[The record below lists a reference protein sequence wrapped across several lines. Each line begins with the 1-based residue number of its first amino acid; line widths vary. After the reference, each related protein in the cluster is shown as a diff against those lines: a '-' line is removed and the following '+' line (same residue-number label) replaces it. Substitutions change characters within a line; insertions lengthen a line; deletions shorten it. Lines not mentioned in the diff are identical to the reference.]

1 MKFCTLS
8 SGSSGNCVF
17 LSHGNTKILIDC
29 GRSGKQIAACLA
41 NIDVSPD
48 ELDYILVTHEHSD
61 HVNGIGVLSRQYDI
75 PIYATS
81 GTWDG
86 IHKWGKL
93 GKVSE
98 KNMNELVP
106 FQPLDLGD
114 ICVLP
119 FDLPHDAQQP
129 VGYRFLAGET
139 VVALATD
146 IGHLSESVVRGV
158 AGAKVVLLES
168 NHDVDMV
175 NNGSYP
181 YFLKK
186 RILGSHGHLSN
197 EHAAAFASYLA
208 ANGTEYI
215 LLGHLSE
222 ENNIPEKAYQ
232 ATADAM
238 KVKGINCKKDIFL
251 AVAHRYTNSEVIN
264 L

>member
-17 LSHGNTKILIDC
+17 LSHKKTKILIDC
-29 GRSGKQIAACLA
+29 GRSGKHIAACLA
-41 NIDVSPD
+41 NIGVSPD

-61 HVNGIGVLSRQYDI
+61 HINGIGIISRQYNI

-81 GTWDG
+81 GTWEG
-86 IHKWGKL
+86 IHNWGKL
-93 GKVSE
+93 GKINP
-98 KNMNELVP
+98 KNMREITP
-106 FQPLDLGD
+106 YQPLDLGD
-114 ICVLP
+114 ICATP
-119 FDLPHDAQQP
+119 FDLPHDARQP
-129 VGYRFLAGET
+129 VGYRFLVGET

-168 NHDVDMV
+168 NHDVDLV
-175 NNGSYP
+175 NSGSYP
-181 YFLKK
+181 PFLKK
-186 RILGSHGHLSN
+186 RILGNHGHLSN
-197 EHAAAFASYLA
+197 ENAAAFASYLA

-222 ENNIPEKAYQ
+222 ENNIPERAFQ
-232 ATADAM
+232 ASADAM
-238 KVKGINCKKDIFL
+238 ASRGINCKKDVYL
-251 AVAHRYTNSEVIN
+251 AVAQRHTNSEVIN